1 VAYIATFPSPKLN
14 TWVCMTIGAVHYK
27 HLTPPPLTP
36 ACLSFC
42 MSNGI
47 PNKHLTLLLPLPLQ
61 PKIAEMCMTIHTTV
75 QEMATRFYD
84 ELKRRYYTTPTSY
97 LELITIYLS
106 MLAEKKKQLTTA
118 RDRVKNGLTK
128 LLETNVLVDSMKKEL
143 VALEPE
149 LKRKSEETEKL
160 MEDLAV
166 DQEKADA
173 VSLWA
178 VLLLAS

>member
-1 VAYIATFPSPKLN
+1 
-14 TWVCMTIGAVHYK
+14 
-27 HLTPPPLTP
+27 
-36 ACLSFC
+36 
-42 MSNGI
+42 
-47 PNKHLTLLLPLPLQ
+47 
-61 PKIAEMCMTIHTTV
+61 MTIHTTV
-75 QEMATRFYD
+75 QDMATRFYD

-106 MLAEKKKQLTTA
+106 MLQEKKKQLTTA

-128 LLETNVLVDSMKKEL
+128 LLETNVLVDKMKKEL

-173 VSLWA
+173 VS
-178 VLLLAS
+178 